1 MTYDQA
7 VRWTLRNAE
16 TLAQMPPPSPKQKD
30 DVGLSGA
37 TWGPVN
43 SYILEPENAGS
54 DVHMAGIEL
63 LRTHSKTQLNR
74 EKWEEAYDAIARRY
88 REDHPHRRPE
98 DAKIGASG
106 GVAIRFQKDDPDRP
120 DLQPGLWIFTAYG
133 LRAWPDRGI
142 QNVIKGKQSD
152 GKYWRIFPDPAD
164 FRRVAE
170 NLAQDQPA
178 MSAYILA
185 HLKEWGADDVT
196 PKTGQ
201 ETPKHVWDEANFRI
215 LIYPPRGEWAGDAAA
230 VAPGASHTKYS
241 GNYWVQVPVSG
252 IKAWL
257 DVAVQ
262 KYPELAP
269 LLAEV
274 PKWTVQKASLKQD
287 KESGS
292 AEGGRWQLI
301 SGGEPTLTLQ
311 AERYSTLNWR
321 NIPGADFDRTRGIQI
336 PVAGL
341 TAALPAIRATHPE
354 LAKAIGDKVRSFA
367 GEVRTARGNTEGVK
381 WNISVPSGSLRIWPT
396 TMTAKSM
403 AAVLPGADY
412 RQDSTGW
419 YVEINEKRV
428 LDAAKAMQQ
437 YAPRMAEALTRAFG
451 GAHQVLEG
459 EGDQCEMQRL
469 LSEDPKGGGCVDYS
483 DVPAKGRAPV
493 EEVRKQLQSAFPPGL
508 ELKPYQ
514 VIGVT
519 YAKLSG
525 FRCLIADEPG
535 LGKTM
540 QAIGCLALAP
550 DELLPAM
557 IVAPANVT
565 YNWED
570 ELHKWLPKVRVV
582 VMDST
587 RSPLPDPGWR
597 GVVVCSWDFMRERR
611 LDIVKRGFQCIIA
624 DEAHYAKNRKSS
636 RSKALRML
644 VVPVKPGSEEE
655 KDGYRPAPHVVL
667 LTGTPMKNAVIEYWP
682 LLSMIAPEAWGKESQ
697 FKKQFDILDRIKGDP
712 KSGTRPVDADEDPD
726 QLERLEQQM
735 EEALGGLKGRM
746 ACTVIQRLKL
756 RALKDLPA
764 KKRVLVSAP
773 LRGSIAAEYQHA
785 AEAFQDWL
793 ERAVAQKLTRMGLDM
808 ETASEEAVEAVSK
821 ALRAEALV
829 KLNHLR
835 QIAAR
840 GKIPAT
846 IRMARQLKAR
856 GEPFLVFCDH
866 KEVVTEL
873 SSAFRSAGI
882 SFGVIS
888 GETASKERQQ
898 IKQRFQ
904 GGKLDAVICTQ
915 AAKEGLTLTRA
926 AVTLFVERFWT
937 PADEQQ
943 AEDRIHRIGQTRPV
957 TIAFLYA
964 PGTVDEKM
972 TKLVE
977 AKRRLINTIQGE
989 GEDER
994 EGEDPAA
1001 VAAQADILKELHEAA
1016 LLSKRIV
1023 ALLQQK
1029 AGSRLRRWMESEQS
1043 LHAIINAAMDK
1054 ADTFTEA
1061 EVLDAIRNPRRR

>member
-1 MTYDQA
+1 MTYEQA

-106 GVAIRFQKDDPDRP
+106 GVAIRFQKGDPDRP

-185 HLKEWGADDVT
+185 HLKEWGADDVA
-196 PKTGQ
+196 PKAGQ

-215 LIYPPRGEWAGDAAA
+215 LIYPPRGEWAGDVAA

-274 PKWTVQKASLKQD
+274 PKWTAQKASLKQD

-311 AERYSTLNWR
+311 AERYGTLNWR

-712 KSGTRPVDADEDPD
+712 KSGARPVDADEDPD

-808 ETASEEAVEAVSK
+808 ETASEEALEAVSK